1 MMHDPRQRSGRSRSQ
16 VHRVAALIALA
27 FACSGANPA
36 EPEEE
41 EGEVSLECRATSSAG
56 TPYGAGVN
64 CRTVLVDG
72 YPREY
77 IVYVPAGYTFTADM
91 PAPVVYMYHG
101 SGGDGERFLRISGWR
116 EMADEV
122 GLIAVFPTGLEYFV
136 LEDRRWSTKWNEFN
150 LRNEVALDRRPAG
163 YPSAAPWPADDV
175 AFARAIADDL
185 IALLAIDIARMYVS
199 GFSNGAT
206 FMSRLAVEATDRFAA
221 FAWVGGGFCQPVQPV
236 WTGGAP
242 PRSMFMVI
250 GAADTKLL
258 GDSIPLGV
266 DSLLAFPGLDTCLR
280 SQVEAYALDFD
291 SYTARQLPNITN
303 VTWET
308 PAATDYLSA
317 FHFAT
322 LAGVEHVYP
331 NGRNNP
337 HGFAVAPRFWE
348 FFEQH
353 PMREHLR

>member
-1 MMHDPRQRSGRSRSQ
+1 MLLQQ
-16 VHRVAALIALA
+16 
-27 FACSGANPA
+27 
-36 EPEEE
+36 
-41 EGEVSLECRATSSAG
+41 
-56 TPYGAGVN
+56 
-64 CRTVLVDG
+64 
-72 YPREY
+72 
-77 IVYVPAGYTFTADM
+77 
-91 PAPVVYMYHG
+91 PVVG
-101 SGGDGERFLRISGWR
+101 
-116 EMADEV
+116 
-122 GLIAVFPTGLEYFV
+122 
-136 LEDRRWSTKWNEFN
+136 

-206 FMSRLAVEATDRFAA
+206 FTSRLAVEATDRFAA

-337 HGFAVAPRFWE
+337 HDFAVAPRFWE